1 MCIFCFFHCLL
12 DRGRFMHR
20 LFQIWFF
27 CNNRC
32 RCSFSCPR
40 RTCDYN
46 NSTLIHLY
54 FTSTNYDFLNSTNW
68 NLSLC
73 KAGINPY
80 NYFNLEVLTQLSVFC
95 NFSILECQCK
105 SAFSIFIK
113 AKNVKLRKNQF
124 RYSQFYLPQY
134 LEKHCHVL
142 PGAWSGQTPLW
153 VVQSAY
159 VSTHQ

>member
-1 MCIFCFFHCLL
+1 MCIDF
-12 DRGRFMHR
+12 R
-20 LFQIWFF
+20 LKKMMIVEIVILVISDEKSL
-27 CNNRC
+27 
-32 RCSFSCPR
+32 SFR
-40 RTCDYN
+40 ER
-46 NSTLIHLY
+46 LY
-54 FTSTNYDFLNSTNW
+54 KKSPNW

-142 PGAWSGQTPLW
+142 PGAWSGQTPL
-153 VVQSAY
+153 
-159 VSTHQ
+159 

>member
-1 MCIFCFFHCLL
+1 MGRNKELKVHRARLPGRLLCSIRSNRKWCKRRGSFLRYQNCFFVYTIT
-12 DRGRFMHR
+12 D
-20 LFQIWFF
+20 
-27 CNNRC
+27 CN
-32 RCSFSCPR
+32 
-40 RTCDYN
+40 
-46 NSTLIHLY
+46 
-54 FTSTNYDFLNSTNW
+54 LN

-142 PGAWSGQTPLW
+142 PGAWSGQTPL
-153 VVQSAY
+153 
-159 VSTHQ
+159 

>member
-1 MCIFCFFHCLL
+1 MKVHSLQLTGRSLCSIRSNRKWCKRRGSSLQCQNCFFVYTIS
-12 DRGRFMHR
+12 D
-20 LFQIWFF
+20 
-27 CNNRC
+27 CNLKN
-32 RCSFSCPR
+32 
-40 RTCDYN
+40 
-46 NSTLIHLY
+46 
-54 FTSTNYDFLNSTNW
+54 FLNSTNW

-142 PGAWSGQTPLW
+142 PGAWSGQTPL
-153 VVQSAY
+153 
-159 VSTHQ
+159 

>member
-1 MCIFCFFHCLL
+1 MCTCYPIINRVSELKVHIELTRFVQPEKIEIDANERAVNEKSQYCFFVCTTF
-12 DRGRFMHR
+12 D
-20 LFQIWFF
+20 
-27 CNNRC
+27 
-32 RCSFSCPR
+32 SFL
-40 RTCDYN
+40 N
-46 NSTLIHLY
+46 
-54 FTSTNYDFLNSTNW
+54 DFLNSTNW

>member
-1 MCIFCFFHCLL
+1 MNPHSYRLKGRDFVHQGKIEIDVNERAVFIRTQGCFFVY
-12 DRGRFMHR
+12 
-20 LFQIWFF
+20 
-27 CNNRC
+27 
-32 RCSFSCPR
+32 
-40 RTCDYN
+40 T
-46 NSTLIHLY
+46 NSDCFLN
-54 FTSTNYDFLNSTNW
+54 SFLNSTNW

-142 PGAWSGQTPLW
+142 PGAWSGQTPL
-153 VVQSAY
+153 
-159 VSTHQ
+159 

>member
-1 MCIFCFFHCLL
+1 MIKVICVH
-12 DRGRFMHR
+12 MHR
-20 LFQIWFF
+20 LFQIGFF
-27 CNNRC
+27 CNSRC

-46 NSTLIHLY
+46 NSTLIYLY

-142 PGAWSGQTPLW
+142 PGAWSGQTPL
-153 VVQSAY
+153 
-159 VSTHQ
+159 